1 MGVLNHSKKILMQYK
16 QFFSRLFFYLKAHIG
31 KLIFTSVMMMLA
43 TALESSIPEITGRI
57 VDELFAAERDQ
68 QTALIY
74 ALALFGVI
82 VLSSIFAMTSTAA
95 SSWVSNKVIM
105 DLRVDMFA
113 KLLRLPKSYFDQH
126 PTGKTLSKLTFDVE
140 QIAAA
145 ASSIWLDFIKSSMSV
160 IILTGY
166 LFYKNWQLSL
176 TLLILLPLVYI
187 AVKLSS
193 NRMRSSSQKVQNSM
207 GRMTH
212 LLDENISGS
221 SLVKIYHAQEQE
233 SKKFNDL
240 IKSIRQ
246 QRFKVDMT
254 GAFNAGF
261 VNILIGLSLGSVV
274 YFSSTL
280 LEMSAGEFLSF
291 FTAMGMLVKPAKSL
305 VNINKPLQTAMAA
318 GESVFGLIDEVE
330 ERNDGNKQLKNAKGA
345 IKFKDVCF
353 GYSDN
358 TTILNNIN
366 LDIKSGE
373 TIALVGSTG
382 SGKTTII
389 QLLAKFYSPSSGS
402 ISIDG
407 TDISEFEVD
416 SLRSQIAFVD
426 QNVRLFNDTVKGN
439 IALGQIDTMSDA
451 QIQHAAK
458 VSNAHEFIQE
468 MSDQFDTEIG
478 EDGTKLSGGQRQRL
492 AIARAIA
499 KDSPILILDEA
510 TSALDSA
517 TEKLV
522 QAAIDEMQKDRTTI
536 IIAHR
541 LSTVQKADRIV
552 VLRRGEI
559 IEQGSHQDLI
569 DAKGEYAS
577 LYKHQFE
584 S

>member
-1 MGVLNHSKKILMQYK
+1 MQYK

-31 KLIFTSVMMMLA
+31 KLVFTSVMMMFA

-68 QTALIY
+68 QVALIY

-160 IILTGY
+160 IILVGY

-176 TLLILLPLVYI
+176 TLLILLPLVYL

-193 NRMRSSSQKVQNSM
+193 NRMRSSSKKVQNSM

-254 GAFNAGF
+254 GAFNTGF

-280 LEMSAGEFLSF
+280 LAMSAGEFLSF

-318 GESVFGLIDEVE
+318 GESVFGLIDEDE
-330 ERNDGNKQLKNAKGA
+330 EHNSGTKQLKKSKGA
-345 IKFKDVCF
+345 IKFNHVSF
-353 GYSDN
+353 GYNSE
-358 TTILNNIN
+358 TTVLNNIS

-373 TIALVGSTG
+373 TVALVGSTG

-389 QLLAKFYSPSSGS
+389 QLLAKFYSPTAGS
-402 ISIDG
+402 ITIDG
-407 TDISEFEVD
+407 IDIAEFEVD

-439 IALGQIDTMSDA
+439 IALGQIDTMSDT

-468 MSDQFDTEIG
+468 LSDQFDTEIG
-478 EDGTKLSGGQRQRL
+478 EDGAKLSGGQRQRL

-517 TEKLV
+517 TEKQV

-559 IEQGSHQDLI
+559 IEQGSHQELLN
-569 DAKGEYAS
+569 ANGEYAS

-584 S
+584 G

>member
-1 MGVLNHSKKILMQYK
+1 MQYK

-82 VLSSIFAMTSTAA
+82 VLSSIFAVTSTAA

-105 DLRVDMFA
+105 DLRIDMFA

-160 IILTGY
+160 IILIGY

-176 TLLILLPLVYI
+176 TLIILLPLVYL

-221 SLVKIYHAQEQE
+221 SLVKIYHAQDQE
-233 SKKFNDL
+233 SNKFNDL
-240 IKSIRQ
+240 IKNIRQ

-254 GAFNAGF
+254 GAFNTGF

-318 GESVFGLIDEVE
+318 GESVFGLIDEDE
-330 ERNDGNKQLKNAKGA
+330 EHNDGTQQLNSSKGA
-345 IKFKDVCF
+345 IKFKDVSF
-353 GYSDN
+353 GYSDDA
-358 TTILNNIN
+358 TVLNNIN
-366 LDIKSGE
+366 LDIKPGE
-373 TIALVGSTG
+373 TVALVGSTG

-389 QLLAKFYSPSSGS
+389 QLLAKFYSPNSGV
-402 ISIDG
+402 ITIDG
-407 TDISEFEVD
+407 TDISKFEVD

-439 IALGQIDTMSDA
+439 IALGQINTMSDA
-451 QIQHAAK
+451 QVQHAAK

-468 MSDQFDTEIG
+468 LSDQFDTEIG

-517 TEKLV
+517 TEKQV

-559 IEQGSHQDLI
+559 IEQGSHKDLI
-569 DAKGEYAS
+569 NAKGEYAS

-584 S
+584 G

>member
-1 MGVLNHSKKILMQYK
+1 MQYK
-16 QFFSRLFFYLKAHIG
+16 QFVSRLFFYLRAHIG
-31 KLIFTSVMMMLA
+31 KLIFTSLMMMLA

-57 VDELFAAERDQ
+57 VDELFAKERDQ
-68 QTALIY
+68 QIALLY

-82 VLSSIFAMTSTAA
+82 VLSSLFAMTSTAA

-105 DLRVDMFA
+105 DLRVDMFS

-145 ASSIWLDFIKSSMSV
+145 ASSIWLDFIKSSMMV
-160 IILTGY
+160 IILVGY

-176 TLLILLPLVYI
+176 TLLVLLPLVYL

-221 SLVKIYHAQEQE
+221 SLVKIYHAQDQE
-233 SKKFNDL
+233 TNKFNDL
-240 IKSIRQ
+240 IKNIRQ

-254 GAFNAGF
+254 AVFNTGF

-274 YFSSTL
+274 YFSSTSL
-280 LEMSAGEFLSF
+280 AMSAGEFLSF

-318 GESVFGLIDEVE
+318 GESVFGLIDEDE
-330 ERNDGNKQLKNAKGA
+330 EHNDGTKLLEDSKGA
-345 IKFKDVCF
+345 IQFNNVSF
-353 GYSDN
+353 GYSDEA
-358 TTILNNIN
+358 TVLNNIN
-366 LDIKSGE
+366 LDIKPGE

-389 QLLAKFYSPSSGS
+389 QLLAKFYSPNSGT
-402 ISIDG
+402 ITIDG
-407 TDISEFEVD
+407 IDISEFEID

-439 IALGQIDTMSDA
+439 IALGQIDTMNDA
-451 QIQHAAK
+451 QIENAAK
-458 VSNAHEFIQE
+458 VSNSHEFIQQL
-468 MSDQFDTEIG
+468 SNQFDTEIG

-517 TEKLV
+517 TEKQV
-522 QAAIDEMQKDRTTI
+522 QQAIDEMQKDRTTI

-541 LSTVQKADRIV
+541 LSTVQKADRII

-559 IEQGSHQDLI
+559 IEQGSHQELL
-569 DAKGEYAS
+569 DANGEYAG

-584 S
+584 D

>member
-1 MGVLNHSKKILMQYK
+1 MQYK
-16 QFFSRLFFYLKAHIG
+16 QFVSRLFPYLKPHIG
-31 KLIFTSVMMMLA
+31 KLIFVSVMMMLA
-43 TALESSIPEITGRI
+43 TALESAIPEITGRI
-57 VDELFAAERDQ
+57 VDDLFATGRSA
-68 QTALIY
+68 QTAFIY

-82 VLSSIFAMTSTAA
+82 TLSSIFALTSTAA

-113 KLLRLPKSYFDQH
+113 KLLKLPKSYFDQH

-145 ASSIWLDFIKSSMSV
+145 ASTIWLDFIKSSMTV
-160 IILTGY
+160 IILTAY

-176 TLLILLPLVYI
+176 SLIILLPLVYL

-193 NRMRSSSQKVQNSM
+193 KRMRSASNKVQHSM
-207 GRMTH
+207 GNMTH
-212 LLDENISGS
+212 LLDENISGN

-233 SKKFNDL
+233 STKFNDL
-240 IKSIRQ
+240 IKNIRQ

-254 GAFNAGF
+254 GAFNTGF
-261 VNILIGLSLGSVV
+261 VNVLIGLSLGSVV
-274 YFSSTL
+274 YFSSTSL
-280 LEMSAGEFLSF
+280 QMTAGEFLSF
-291 FTAMGMLVKPAKSL
+291 FTAMGMLVKPAKNL
-305 VNINKPLQTAMAA
+305 VNINKPLQVAMAA
-318 GESVFGLIDEVE
+318 AESVFGLLDEVE
-330 ERNDGNKQLKNAKGA
+330 EKNQGIRQLNKTQGA
-345 IKFKDVCF
+345 IKFNNVSF
-353 GYSDN
+353 GYSDD
-358 TTILNNIN
+358 TRVLNNIN

-389 QLLAKFYSPSSGS
+389 QLITRFYSPTKGS
-402 ISIDG
+402 ITIDG
-407 TDISEFEVD
+407 VDINELEID
-416 SLRSQIAFVD
+416 SLRSQISFVD

-439 IALGQIDTMSDA
+439 IALGQTDTMSSTT
-451 QIQHAAK
+451 IKHAAK
-458 VSNAHEFIQE
+458 VANATDFIENMDQ
-468 MSDQFDTEIG
+468 QFDTEIG

-517 TEKLV
+517 TEKQV

-541 LSTVQKADRIV
+541 LSTIQKADRII
-552 VLRRGEI
+552 VLRQGDI
-559 IEQGSHQDLI
+559 IEQGSHQELL
-569 DAKGEYAS
+569 DAKGEYAG
-577 LYKHQFE
+577 LYNHQFKN
-584 S
+584 

>member
-1 MGVLNHSKKILMQYK
+1 MQYK

-31 KLIFTSVMMMLA
+31 KLVFTSVMMMFA

-68 QTALIY
+68 QVALIY

-160 IILTGY
+160 IILVGY

-176 TLLILLPLVYI
+176 TLLILLPLVYL

-193 NRMRSSSQKVQNSM
+193 NRMRSSSKKVQNSM

-240 IKSIRQ
+240 IRNIRQ

-254 GAFNAGF
+254 GAFNTGF

-280 LEMSAGEFLSF
+280 LAMSAGEFLSF

-318 GESVFGLIDEVE
+318 GESVFGLIDEDE
-330 ERNDGNKQLKNAKGA
+330 EHNSGTKQLKKSKGA
-345 IKFKDVCF
+345 IKFNHVSF
-353 GYSDN
+353 GYNSE
-358 TTILNNIN
+358 TTVLNNIS

-373 TIALVGSTG
+373 TVALVGSTG

-389 QLLAKFYSPSSGS
+389 QLLAKFYSPTAGS
-402 ISIDG
+402 ITIDG
-407 TDISEFEVD
+407 IDIAEFEVD

-439 IALGQIDTMSDA
+439 IALGQIDAMSDA

-468 MSDQFDTEIG
+468 LSDQFDTEIG
-478 EDGTKLSGGQRQRL
+478 EDGAKLSGGQRQRL

-517 TEKLV
+517 TEKQV

-559 IEQGSHQDLI
+559 IEQGSHQELLN
-569 DAKGEYAS
+569 ANGEYAS

-584 S
+584 G

>member
-1 MGVLNHSKKILMQYK
+1 MQYK

-31 KLIFTSVMMMLA
+31 KLIFTSVMMMFA

-160 IILTGY
+160 IILVGY

-176 TLLILLPLVYI
+176 TLLILLPLVYL

-193 NRMRSSSQKVQNSM
+193 NRMRSSSIKVQNSM

-233 SKKFNDL
+233 SEKFNDL
-240 IKSIRQ
+240 IKNIRQ

-254 GAFNAGF
+254 GAFNTGF

-280 LEMSAGEFLSF
+280 LAMSAGEFLSF

-318 GESVFGLIDEVE
+318 GESVFGLIDEDE
-330 ERNDGNKQLKNAKGA
+330 EHNSGTKQLKKSKGA
-345 IKFKDVCF
+345 IKFNQVSF
-353 GYSDN
+353 GYNSE
-358 TTILNNIN
+358 TTVLDDIS
-366 LDIKSGE
+366 LDIKPGE
-373 TIALVGSTG
+373 TVALVGSTG

-389 QLLAKFYSPSSGS
+389 QLLAKFYSPTAGS
-402 ISIDG
+402 ITIDG
-407 TDISEFEVD
+407 IDIAEFEVD

-426 QNVRLFNDTVKGN
+426 QNVRLFNDTVKG
-439 IALGQIDTMSDA
+439 
-451 QIQHAAK
+451 
-458 VSNAHEFIQE
+458 
-468 MSDQFDTEIG
+468 
-478 EDGTKLSGGQRQRL
+478 
-492 AIARAIA
+492 
-499 KDSPILILDEA
+499 
-510 TSALDSA
+510 
-517 TEKLV
+517 
-522 QAAIDEMQKDRTTI
+522 
-536 IIAHR
+536 
-541 LSTVQKADRIV
+541 
-552 VLRRGEI
+552 
-559 IEQGSHQDLI
+559 
-569 DAKGEYAS
+569 
-577 LYKHQFE
+577 
-584 S
+584 

>member
-1 MGVLNHSKKILMQYK
+1 MQYK

-31 KLIFTSVMMMLA
+31 KLVFTSVMMMFA

-68 QTALIY
+68 QVALIY

-160 IILTGY
+160 IILVGY

-176 TLLILLPLVYI
+176 TLLILLPLVYL

-193 NRMRSSSQKVQNSM
+193 NRMRSSSKKVQNSM

-240 IKSIRQ
+240 IKNIRQ

-254 GAFNAGF
+254 GAFNTGF

-280 LEMSAGEFLSF
+280 LAMSAGEFLSF

-318 GESVFGLIDEVE
+318 GESVFGLIDEDE
-330 ERNDGNKQLKNAKGA
+330 EHNSGTKQLKKSKGA
-345 IKFKDVCF
+345 IKFNHVSF
-353 GYSDN
+353 GYNSE
-358 TTILNNIN
+358 TTVLNDIS

-373 TIALVGSTG
+373 TVALVGSTG

-389 QLLAKFYSPSSGS
+389 QLLAKFYSPTAGS
-402 ISIDG
+402 ITIDG
-407 TDISEFEVD
+407 IDIAEFEVD

-439 IALGQIDTMSDA
+439 IALGQIDTMSDT

-468 MSDQFDTEIG
+468 LSDQFDTEIG
-478 EDGTKLSGGQRQRL
+478 EDGAKLSGGQRQRL

-517 TEKLV
+517 TEKQV

-559 IEQGSHQDLI
+559 IEQGSHQELLN
-569 DAKGEYAS
+569 ANGEYAS

-584 S
+584 G

>member
-1 MGVLNHSKKILMQYK
+1 MQYK
-16 QFFSRLFFYLKAHIG
+16 QFFSRLFFYLKTHIG
-31 KLIFTSVMMMLA
+31 KLIFTSVMMMIA

-57 VDELFAAERDQ
+57 VDELFADNTTQ
-68 QTALIY
+68 QTSLWY
-74 ALALFGVI
+74 AFALFI
-82 VLSSIFAMTSTAA
+82 IIALSSVFTLTSAA
-95 SSWVSNKVIM
+95 AGSWIANKVIM

-113 KLLRLPKSYFDQH
+113 KLLKLPKSYFDKN

-145 ASSIWLDFIKSSMSV
+145 ASTIWLEFIKSSLTV
-160 IILTGY
+160 TILVGY
-166 LFYKNWQLSL
+166 LFWKNWQLSL
-176 TLLILLPLVYI
+176 TLLVLLPLVYL

-193 NRMRSSSQKVQNSM
+193 ARMRKSSQEVQDSM

-221 SLVKIYHAQEQE
+221 SLVKIYHAQNQE
-233 SKKFNDL
+233 TTKFHQL
-240 IKSIRQ
+240 IKNIRQ

-254 GAFNAGF
+254 GALNTSF
-261 VNILIGLSLGSVV
+261 VNILIGLSLGVVV
-274 YFSSTL
+274 YFSSTTL
-280 LEMSAGEFLSF
+280 KMSAGEFLSF

-305 VNINKPLQTAMAA
+305 VNINKPLQIAMAA
-318 GESVFGLIDEVE
+318 GESVFGLIDEDE
-330 ERNDGNKQLKNAKGA
+330 EHNDGTTKLSNSKGA
-345 IKFKDVCF
+345 IKFKDVSF
-353 GYSDN
+353 GYSDDASV
-358 TTILNNIN
+358 LNNIN
-366 LDIKSGE
+366 LDIKPGE
-373 TIALVGSTG
+373 TVALVGSTG

-389 QLLAKFYSPSSGS
+389 QLLAKFYSPNSGV
-402 ISIDG
+402 ITIDG
-407 TDISEFEVD
+407 TDISKFEVD

-439 IALGQIDTMSDA
+439 IALGQIDTMSDD

-468 MSDQFDTEIG
+468 LGDQFNTEIG
-478 EDGTKLSGGQRQRL
+478 EDGAKLSGGQRQRL

-517 TEKLV
+517 TEKQV

-552 VLRRGEI
+552 VLLRGEI
-559 IEQGSHQDLI
+559 IEQGSHKDLI

>member
-1 MGVLNHSKKILMQYK
+1 MQYK
-16 QFFSRLFFYLKAHIG
+16 QFITRLFTYLKTHIG
-31 KLIFTSVMMMLA
+31 KLAFTSIMMIFA
-43 TALESSIPEITGRI
+43 TVLESSIPEITGQI
-57 VDELFAAERDQ
+57 VDDLFADNTSQRTSLLYAFFLF
-68 QTALIY
+68 LI
-74 ALALFGVI
+74 I
-82 VLSSIFAMTSTAA
+82 TLSSIFALTSTAA
-95 SSWVSNKVIM
+95 GSWIANKVIM

-113 KLLRLPKSYFDQH
+113 QLLKLPKSYFDKH
-126 PTGKTLSKLTFDVE
+126 PTGKILSKLTFDVE

-145 ASSIWLDFIKSSMSV
+145 ASTIWLEFVKSSLTV

-166 LFYKNWQLSL
+166 LFWKNWQLSL
-176 TLLILLPLVYI
+176 TLLVLLPLVYLT
-187 AVKLSS
+187 VKLSS
-193 NRMRSSSQKVQNSM
+193 GRMRKASKEVQNSM
-207 GRMTH
+207 GTMTH

-221 SLVKIYHAQEQE
+221 SLVKVYHAQNQE
-233 SKKFNDL
+233 TTKFHRL
-240 IKSIRQ
+240 IKNIRQ

-254 GAFNAGF
+254 SALNTAF
-261 VNILIGLSLGSVV
+261 VNTLIGLSLSIVV

-280 LEMSAGEFLSF
+280 LKMSAGDFLSF
-291 FTAMGMLVKPAKSL
+291 FIAMGMLVKPAKSL
-305 VNINKPLQTAMAA
+305 VNINKPLQIAVAA
-318 GESVFGLIDEVE
+318 GESVFGLIDEDE
-330 ERNDGNKQLKNAKGA
+330 EHNDGNKQLKNAKGA

-358 TTILNNIN
+358 NTVLKNIN

-373 TIALVGSTG
+373 TVALVGSTG

-389 QLLAKFYSPSSGS
+389 QLLAKFYSPNSGS

-426 QNVRLFNDTVKGN
+426 QNVRLFNDTIKGN
-439 IALGQIDTMSDA
+439 IALGQIDTMSDSK
-451 QIQHAAK
+451 INDAAK
-458 VSNAHEFIQE
+458 TANAFEFIQE
-468 MSDQFDTEIG
+468 LSNQFDTEIG
-478 EDGTKLSGGQRQRL
+478 EDGAKLSGGQRQRL

-517 TEKLV
+517 TEKQV

-541 LSTVQKADRIV
+541 LSTVKKADRIV
-552 VLRRGEI
+552 VLLRGEI

>member
-31 KLIFTSVMMMLA
+31 KLIFTSVMMMFA

-176 TLLILLPLVYI
+176 TLIILLPLVYI

-240 IKSIRQ
+240 IKNIRQ

-318 GESVFGLIDEVE
+318 GESVFGLIDEDE
-330 ERNDGNKQLKNAKGA
+330 EHNDGKKQLKNAKGA
-345 IKFKDVCF
+345 IKFKNVCF

-358 TTILNNIN
+358 TTVLNNIN

-389 QLLAKFYSPSSGS
+389 QLLAKFYSPNSGS

-439 IALGQIDTMSDA
+439 IALGQIDTMSDG

-458 VSNAHEFIQE
+458 TSNAFEFIQE
-468 MSDQFDTEIG
+468 LSCQFDTEIG

-517 TEKLV
+517 TEKQV

-541 LSTVQKADRIV
+541 LSTVQKADRII